1 MAYLLDVNVLV
12 ALFDEAHIHHN
23 AAHEWFEREGEEG
36 WATSPI
42 TENGILRILSHP
54 AYPHTPL
61 PIADLA
67 ERFEEFKNSSTK
79 YQFWSDDYSMSAWV
93 SEGKITISSSQ
104 STDAYLLKLC
114 SRNAGKLATFD
125 RRIKPSLIG
134 EASDLILQYI
144 PL

>member
-12 ALFDEAHIHHN
+12 ALFDGGHIHHS
-23 AAHEWFEREGEEG
+23 AAHEWFERVSEEG

-42 TENGILRILSHP
+42 TENGLLRILSHP

-61 PIADLA
+61 PIEDLA
-67 ERFEEFKNSSTK
+67 ERFEEFKKSSTN
-79 YQFWSDDYSMSAWV
+79 YQFWTNDYSMSAWIF
-93 SEGKITISSSQ
+93 EEKITVSSSQ

-114 SRNAGKLATFD
+114 SRNEGRLATFD

-134 EASDLILQYI
+134 ETSDRILQYI
-144 PL
+144 PV